1 MFKTIRRL
9 ELSSETLD
17 VAREGFTAWQQG
29 DFDTIEAILDPNVR
43 WLSFEP
49 GDWDCQ
55 DRNDVMRTVR
65 DRYDE
70 GFARA
75 PIELLDAGHDVV
87 IVIAKPR
94 ETGGD
99 EWPPEVATVIRFA
112 DGKVVAMQD
121 YRTKQEA
128 LASVS

>member
-1 MFKTIRRL
+1 MLKRFGGWRMG
-9 ELSSETLD
+9 SETLEI
-17 VAREGFTAWQQG
+17 ARRGFTAWQQG
-29 DFDTIEAILDPNVR
+29 DFDTIEAILDPDVQ

-49 GDWDCQ
+49 GEWDCQ
-55 DRNDVMRTVR
+55 DRTDLMRTVR

-75 PIELLDAGHDVV
+75 PIELLDAGDDVV

-112 DGKVVAMQD
+112 DGKVVTMQD

-128 LASVS
+128 LASV